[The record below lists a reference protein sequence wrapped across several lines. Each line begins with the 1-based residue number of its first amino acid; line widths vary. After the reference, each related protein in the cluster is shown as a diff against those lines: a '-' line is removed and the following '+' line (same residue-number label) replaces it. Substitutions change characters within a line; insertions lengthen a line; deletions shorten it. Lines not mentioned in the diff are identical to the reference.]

1 EFTQPSYSARV
12 QERAATG
19 KARVESST
27 MMGMWWSPVTEGVR
41 YSVLGGG
48 SDFEVRPRLSGNF
61 IFIDLWSGTLNS
73 DREIQIRAMSSDQR
87 SETQCTIHV
96 HVVDA
101 NDFQP
106 LFPPQPYSVSIGEDT
121 PIGSTITV
129 VTATDSD
136 RDPDNTRFYYSL
148 KGNTGNFAIHPTTG
162 RVILT
167 GEISRRAQKQHSMQI
182 TAIDRK
188 AALSGTAYPKETKL
202 TVDVKSVNAHAPKIL
217 VTQIS
222 MLQNPAAFTESGP
235 NKITCA
241 TLKISDPDSGRHGD
255 IAYTRIVKGDPER
268 LFEVEP
274 GVKRN
279 EKRIVFSRVPPPING
294 VMNLTVEV
302 SDNGLPPRS
311 SRVSIQIQLYDRDSF
326 IPKFKKDVFKMRVS
340 EASPPHTQVGFVEVA
355 GNPNSI
361 RFALLSGN
369 SRKTFK
375 VHEKTGLITTRRRLN
390 RSSKSRYSLTIAA
403 TNISLV
409 LGDARNTTTVVI
421 DVEDS
426 NDHDP
431 MFTETSYRV
440 EMSESTPVGG
450 LVIQIHAEDEDA
462 GNNGSVFYTLLG
474 NPDKFTIDPI
484 NGTITTTQTLD
495 YDLMRTSYK
504 LRVRA
509 SDRGTP
515 FSRKS
520 ECFVFV
526 TISNMNDNAPMFD
539 ESDCEILMSKSL
551 TPGSP
556 LVQLNPVDIDH
567 DPVTCSLLSG
577 NKDLFE
583 IEDLTCLLTLRSNPG
598 RLRIGTVYNLE
609 IVATDGQLTSDVV
622 FTNITISSM
631 DGTTNKCGKTG
642 RVERYEES
650 LNLRLLS
657 SNSGKNIAASSNVNR
672 TSQIPNTHRPQVRP
686 GAWSNIHIPEDT
698 AVGTSVT
705 KVQAFDRDHGFNGK
719 LWFTIT
725 DGNSDSCF
733 SIDTENG
740 AVSVVKPLDRERT
753 SSYNLTVSISDLGS
767 PSKTSSARIFISV
780 TDINDN
786 APYFGQTHYAFR
798 LRENVRVGFVIQQN
812 IWATDHD
819 VGRNANITYSL
830 SSAMGGEKF
839 SINKTTGFIK
849 VIEGLDRESTS
860 EYRLTVTATDGG
872 KIPLSSSALVLID
885 VTDVNDN
892 PPRFHQSIFR
902 IKVTEDLPVGTVV
915 FRLQSSDPD
924 SPENSVVR
932 YSLTAGV
939 SNRAHA
945 GEPKFNV
952 DPRTGYIRI
961 SAGLDYRLKTRYNIT
976 ARARDSNYRVA
987 TCYIEVEVVPVN
999 RNLNAPYFDLPEVKF
1014 DVLENAAI
1022 GVTVGIATA
1031 VDEDITQP
1039 ENSSGY
1045 SIVDGTGLGIFNID
1059 ENTGILTTNRQ
1070 LDRETER
1077 FYWLTVKATDRGA
1090 IPLSG
1095 TMFVLIEVGNVNDN
1109 APLPSEPIYFASVN
1123 ENTPTGS
1130 QVCRIEALDLDG
1142 DRDTISYSL
1151 STNNTFFKIN
1161 SSTGIIT
1168 TKKRKLDREK
1178 LTFQDTTFEVVIS
1191 DGGTP
1196 PLTSLA
1202 KVVVELTDEN
1212 DNSPKFLPNIEYT
1225 LNIPARNRT
1234 RNPTEV
1240 ARVVAHDRDTGRN
1253 SNIDY
1258 RIHGKGRFEINP
1270 KTGEITTE
1278 HAFKENMISVV
1289 KIIAMDNG
1297 NPPRQSKIQR
1307 LEIRWTAQP
1316 ISSILAPKFVSSSIE
1331 DVLIFESRTFRS
1343 ISSLFAQF
1351 KITSVHISAGNEDL
1365 MFHLNNE
1372 IGSLLVTGF
1381 PDAETKRKYNLTL
1394 LVTDGY
1400 NSDIA
1405 NIVIRIGDLNDHRP
1419 EFEEPVY
1426 EGTVLENTPVG
1437 TRVMQVTAVDGDI
1450 DLDRNG
1456 NMIYRI
1462 WSSIHPSS
1470 QDLFRITS
1478 DGVIYTQGNLDREVQ
1493 KEHIFIIEVDDQGS
1507 PSSLQSYCRVVITIG
1522 DVNEHPPRF
1531 TASRYSGHVTVGVA
1545 DESVGPDDMASTSI
1559 VTVRASDQ
1567 DMGENAR
1574 IVYSILSGKFER
1586 NDDGRWR
1593 INSAT
1598 GEVFS
1603 ARRLTADSS
1612 QPALLTVQASDSARS
1627 PLHDTA
1633 EVAITVQQDYAS
1645 PPKFEIEHTTVKL
1658 AENLAIGSYVAT
1670 AKASAPSGVS
1680 YDISIVDDDEGTFS
1694 INPHSGVVSLAGAL
1708 DREATS
1714 SYMLIVTSVSTE
1726 GTSASASITV
1736 DVQDVNDNR
1745 PEFEQLGYTGSVSE
1759 SSGSS
1764 PSSSVVGM
1772 TGPLIVRASDGD
1784 SRDNGRIRYLIA
1796 GISDEINSRFS
1807 VDQYTGAI
1815 RTKAGMNLF
1824 DYELVQHYSFE
1835 VQASDIGNPALSSSQ
1850 NAQVIINILQTDEA
1864 PPKFSKPHYN
1874 SILYTPTGNGA
1885 IVSQEVSAHYTD
1897 SSVQHNITY
1906 SITGGNIGSAFS
1918 INPKTGVVTVNS
1930 ATLLQNEYAL
1940 RLQASDGKRKS
1951 VSALT
1956 VSLRSL
1962 ESELHFSRQRYE
1974 AEVMESSTEIAP
1986 VVVVS
1991 VVGMV
1996 LEDNIR
2002 FNILNPTPHFI
2013 IGVTSGIIETTG
2025 VAVDREA
2032 TPSYEILVEA
2042 IDVNI
2047 QQSGSKTPRRG
2058 RCIVHVTINDCNDND
2073 PQFVGIPYYAS
2084 VQIDAPPQTAVKQ
2097 IRAVDLDIGLNG
2109 EVRYSLSGRYSELFS
2124 VHPTSGNV
2132 TVKRTP
2138 ADVLG
2143 SNNVNFNISVTA
2155 TDMGTPSRIG
2165 KSLLH
2170 LSLVN
2175 RATPVF
2181 TQSFYDAIMVPE
2193 DAKAHTVITSSV
2205 QAASPDSSDVYYT
2218 IEGGD
2223 SLQQFDIDFVGGT
2236 ITTLGNLD
2244 FEQRTNYR
2252 LQVRARDAAS
2262 RAYSDVQVL
2271 IQVVDINDNDPI
2283 FIQTSYT
2290 KSLPE
2295 NTRVGTEVVK
2305 VHAVDL
2311 DSGSF
2316 GAISYSIIQSP
2327 TSDGGQ
2333 FLIDFDTG
2341 VIWTASNL
2349 DAETQQIMEF
2359 VVRATDGGSPAK
2371 YSDVTVTLSVEDVN
2385 DNPPEFE
2392 KVNYEFYISAEASY
2406 QSFIGK
2412 VTAIDPDSSETNLVY
2427 SIRQSEN
2434 AVMEINPQSGIIS
2447 LNHNNIGNN
2456 VKRIY
2461 GNISATD
2468 GLYTTSA
2475 DVVVHVSYDD
2485 TSPTPL
2491 IFHQPTFN
2499 FSIEENQPTGTS
2511 VGFVSLFTRTSGK
2524 GDLIYS
2530 ADIDPSIPF
2539 HIREN
2544 TGEIIT
2550 LQSVDR
2556 EALLLDAHAEAIIT
2570 MNCRVTDEI
2579 GQVSHAV
2586 VNVKVL
2592 DVNDNPP
2599 VFTMSSYSAVLVVPD
2614 VQLYDEVLQVTALD
2628 PDYGVNGT
2636 IDYSID
2642 QDLNIAK
2649 NFFKLDSDSGLLTIR
2664 QIPYQ
2669 RGNVQVLNFFIRA
2682 TDTGEVEQ
2690 LNGLT
2695 AVSIYLTTHAESV
2708 PVFDRKIWEAS
2719 IPEDRLTSNVCLSLN
2734 SRHYPKYIYI
2744 PILSNTTDLFPQDEF
2759 FYIDPVTG
2767 KISMNNH
2774 IDGDRWPVFNLTVL
2788 AFVKTTPELV
2798 TSAKVVVRITD
2809 VDDCVP
2815 KFVSEYY
2822 EASVTE
2828 ELPGGQDVIR
2838 VHAVDLDRGN
2848 HDMTYSLEW
2857 EKGSTASNLF
2867 TIDSQTG
2874 QIRTLKPLDHEKD
2887 QDFELNV
2894 LAENGAEDR
2903 TTVYVKVIDIN
2914 DSPPQFTKPQY
2925 SINIPESISVGQVT
2939 ARFLRISDNDT
2950 TASADTHVYITSGDP
2965 HGKFKAIY
2973 NKGNQ
2978 NKNILKP
2985 LDREE
2990 QGHYDLTIIAT
3001 DGLHSATSVVSVE
3014 IGDIND
3020 NTPKCSQLW
3029 YEGRVS
3035 EDAPTHT
3042 LLLRVV
3048 STDADISEAGR
3059 ISYQLS
3065 GTGSNQFNLD
3075 PRTGE
3080 LLTSSPLDRE
3090 ATSAYWLT
3098 AISMDGGDKQ
3108 CSSKIHIT
3116 IEDVNDNAPI
3126 FESASL
3132 RHSTR
3137 ENTPVNSSLHR
3148 IVAFDPDQGLNGTIS
3163 FQLRDDVNKQFS
3175 VEPRTGVLVLNKPL
3189 DRETVPSYQLEIVAI
3204 DDGAERMSSTAT
3216 LHLQILDVNDN
3227 PPIFDQNQYSAAIP
3241 EDSQVGLIVVPV
3253 AAHSLDTGANA
3264 KLRYSIVH
3272 GNEHGKFVIN
3282 QDSGEIRLIA
3292 HVDFESD
3299 QSYVLTVSASDRSSP
3314 LSTDCAVRIDI
3325 IDVNDNS
3332 PIFSSLSYQ
3341 TDVSEDAE
3349 IGRVII
3355 SAKATDRDSGNA
3367 GNITYSFAPNQI
3379 LPFAINS
3386 DTGEVRISDPGLDFE
3401 TQKTF
3406 SIQIAATDKGA
3417 QPRSMSAILTVNI
3430 NDVNDNRPAF
3440 IDSSNCTV
3448 FVHESSSNSVVHGII
3463 GLNASDADGKT
3474 NGKPFKYRIA
3484 VGNTADLFYLD
3495 HHNVLKSRQPL
3506 RLSNDGTQSRN
3517 SQRLVHHLSLEVED
3531 SGKPAPLVSIP
3542 LLLNIVVLK
3551 ESQYAPVLTS
3561 HRVYISVFGDEFCG
3575 GQITQSLH
3583 ATDRD
3588 LFDADRLRYSLA
3600 TPDDFENFLIYPTS
3614 GAIISESPLQ
3624 TGRHTISVR
3633 VSDGSRFNVAV
3644 VPVTVTEVT
3653 ELALQNSVSIS
3664 FQGIANKEQYLAL
3677 YHSLFVDQLVVSV
3690 LPNGFDRHR
3699 DLIIISLQQH
3709 NDTIELLFSIKRPPP
3724 DTYSRSFY
3732 QSKRLKSSLE
3742 TNRELIE
3749 EKMRIKVFKI
3759 DGTSCSIAQCIPTL
3773 EHYSK
3778 HNIPEPVTSVS
3789 WSLVTPKFTR
3799 QTQCVCPPGTVP
3811 PNCDPICSEPHNPCS
3826 VGLIC
3831 TIDPN
3836 EPNGYRCASP
3846 SHTDSVMS
3854 FAGQSSV
3861 YRLSGQMRHKPFQ
3874 ANLRIRTFQSNAT
3887 LLYAS
3892 GNQDFVHLQTFGGL
3906 VKFSFDCGGG
3916 PQVIIRETQKINDGH
3931 WHDISVQPIS
3941 ERRSSPCAF
3950 QIIVDK
3956 IYSARLSASSGRQ
3969 NLDLTSITLGEFPG
3983 LSRSKRSR
3991 GERNTHHVIETG
4003 FRGCIEDVEVNE
4015 VELINLTPTA
4025 RISGIVMTSKK
4036 GVENSCPD
4044 GIVTMGACTTNPC
4057 LNGGSCTP
4065 VADGHHICECL
4076 TFVGDQCEL
4085 LDPCGS
4091 QPCQNN
4097 GVCLTT
4103 GVVASCRC
4111 LPGFS
4116 GDYCQVAVSCRSLK
4130 QCQNGGSCT
4139 MDSRGHP
4146 SCSCL
4151 TGWSGKQCELN
4162 VNECLTPAGLKSCG
4176 RLENCFDYA
4185 GGYACNCT

>member
-1 EFTQPSYSARV
+1 FTQPSYSARV

-1161 SSTGIIT
+1161 SSTGVISFTIKNASRPENT
-1168 TKKRKLDREK
+1168 VISVS
-1178 LTFQDTTFEVVIS
+1178 VVIS

-1331 DVLIFESRTFRS
+1331 DVLIFESVEKKYQGSAEQSNYVALIQATDEDSTDLRYM
-1343 ISSLFAQF
+1343 IMGSL
-1351 KITSVHISAGNEDL
+1351 SADFSLEHFQANHSGNEDL

-1405 NIVIRIGDLNDHRP
+1405 NVSLTFSAFLSQNSMILDLFFLLGIHWEMLLILFAWIVIRIGDLNDHRP

-1507 PSSLQSYCRVVITIG
+1507 PSLSVARGLSFDIISPRFYCRVVITIG

-1559 VTVRASDQ
+1559 VT
-1567 DMGENAR
+1567 
-1574 IVYSILSGKFER
+1574 
-1586 NDDGRWR
+1586 
-1593 INSAT
+1593 
-1598 GEVFS
+1598 
-1603 ARRLTADSS
+1603 
-1612 QPALLTVQASDSARS
+1612 
-1627 PLHDTA
+1627 
-1633 EVAITVQQDYAS
+1633 
-1645 PPKFEIEHTTVKL
+1645 
-1658 AENLAIGSYVAT
+1658 
-1670 AKASAPSGVS
+1670 
-1680 YDISIVDDDEGTFS
+1680 
-1694 INPHSGVVSLAGAL
+1694 
-1708 DREATS
+1708 
-1714 SYMLIVTSVSTE
+1714 

-2032 TPSYEILVEA
+2032 TPSYEVQS

-2143 SNNVNFNISVTA
+2143 SNNQIVKIISLT
-2155 TDMGTPSRIG
+2155 GTPSRIG

-2511 VGFVSLFTRTSGK
+2511 VGFIRASGK

-2848 HDMTYSLEW
+2848 HDMTYRFEFVVVFLEW

-3148 IVAFDPDQGLNGTIS
+3148 IVAFDPDQ
-3163 FQLRDDVNKQFS
+3163 DDVNKQFS

-3299 QSYVLTVSASDRSSP
+3299 QSYVLTTEVPTP

-3506 RLSNDGTQSRN
+3506 RLSNDGTQN
-3517 SQRLVHHLSLEVED
+3517 
-3531 SGKPAPLVSIP
+3531 
-3542 LLLNIVVLK
+3542 
-3551 ESQYAPVLTS
+3551 
-3561 HRVYISVFGDEFCG
+3561 
-3575 GQITQSLH
+3575 
-3583 ATDRD
+3583 
-3588 LFDADRLRYSLA
+3588 
-3600 TPDDFENFLIYPTS
+3600 
-3614 GAIISESPLQ
+3614 
-3624 TGRHTISVR
+3624 
-3633 VSDGSRFNVAV
+3633 
-3644 VPVTVTEVT
+3644 
-3653 ELALQNSVSIS
+3653 
-3664 FQGIANKEQYLAL
+3664 
-3677 YHSLFVDQLVVSV
+3677 
-3690 LPNGFDRHR
+3690 
-3699 DLIIISLQQH
+3699 
-3709 NDTIELLFSIKRPPP
+3709 
-3724 DTYSRSFY
+3724 
-3732 QSKRLKSSLE
+3732 
-3742 TNRELIE
+3742 
-3749 EKMRIKVFKI
+3749 
-3759 DGTSCSIAQCIPTL
+3759 
-3773 EHYSK
+3773 
-3778 HNIPEPVTSVS
+3778 
-3789 WSLVTPKFTR
+3789 
-3799 QTQCVCPPGTVP
+3799 
-3811 PNCDPICSEPHNPCS
+3811 
-3826 VGLIC
+3826 
-3831 TIDPN
+3831 
-3836 EPNGYRCASP
+3836 
-3846 SHTDSVMS
+3846 
-3854 FAGQSSV
+3854 
-3861 YRLSGQMRHKPFQ
+3861 
-3874 ANLRIRTFQSNAT
+3874 
-3887 LLYAS
+3887 
-3892 GNQDFVHLQTFGGL
+3892 FVHLQTFGGL

-3931 WHDISVQPIS
+3931 WHDISVQ
-3941 ERRSSPCAF
+3941 
-3950 QIIVDK
+3950 
-3956 IYSARLSASSGRQ
+3956 
-3969 NLDLTSITLGEFPG
+3969 
-3983 LSRSKRSR
+3983 
-3991 GERNTHHVIETG
+3991 
-4003 FRGCIEDVEVNE
+4003 
-4015 VELINLTPTA
+4015 
-4025 RISGIVMTSKK
+4025 
-4036 GVENSCPD
+4036 
-4044 GIVTMGACTTNPC
+4044 
-4057 LNGGSCTP
+4057 
-4065 VADGHHICECL
+4065 
-4076 TFVGDQCEL
+4076 
-4085 LDPCGS
+4085 
-4091 QPCQNN
+4091 
-4097 GVCLTT
+4097 
-4103 GVVASCRC
+4103 
-4111 LPGFS
+4111 
-4116 GDYCQVAVSCRSLK
+4116 
-4130 QCQNGGSCT
+4130 
-4139 MDSRGHP
+4139 
-4146 SCSCL
+4146 
-4151 TGWSGKQCELN
+4151 
-4162 VNECLTPAGLKSCG
+4162 
-4176 RLENCFDYA
+4176 
-4185 GGYACNCT
+4185 

>member
-1 EFTQPSYSARV
+1 
-12 QERAATG
+12 
-19 KARVESST
+19 
-27 MMGMWWSPVTEGVR
+27 
-41 YSVLGGG
+41 
-48 SDFEVRPRLSGNF
+48 
-61 IFIDLWSGTLNS
+61 
-73 DREIQIRAMSSDQR
+73 
-87 SETQCTIHV
+87 IHV

-539 ESDCEILMSKSL
+539 ESDCEIL
-551 TPGSP
+551 
-556 LVQLNPVDIDH
+556 I
-567 DPVTCSLLSG
+567 
-577 NKDLFE
+577 
-583 IEDLTCLLTLRSNPG
+583 
-598 RLRIGTVYNLE
+598 
-609 IVATDGQLTSDVV
+609 
-622 FTNITISSM
+622 
-631 DGTTNKCGKTG
+631 
-642 RVERYEES
+642 
-650 LNLRLLS
+650 
-657 SNSGKNIAASSNVNR
+657 
-672 TSQIPNTHRPQVRP
+672 
-686 GAWSNIHIPEDT
+686 NIHIPEDT

-1161 SSTGIIT
+1161 SSTGVISFTI
-1168 TKKRKLDREK
+1168 KNAIDCVLRGRGLCWFR
-1178 LTFQDTTFEVVIS
+1178 LVVIS

-1202 KVVVELTDEN
+1202 KV
-1212 DNSPKFLPNIEYT
+1212 
-1225 LNIPARNRT
+1225 
-1234 RNPTEV
+1234 
-1240 ARVVAHDRDTGRN
+1240 
-1253 SNIDY
+1253 
-1258 RIHGKGRFEINP
+1258 
-1270 KTGEITTE
+1270 
-1278 HAFKENMISVV
+1278 
-1289 KIIAMDNG
+1289 
-1297 NPPRQSKIQR
+1297 
-1307 LEIRWTAQP
+1307 
-1316 ISSILAPKFVSSSIE
+1316 
-1331 DVLIFESRTFRS
+1331 
-1343 ISSLFAQF
+1343 
-1351 KITSVHISAGNEDL
+1351 
-1365 MFHLNNE
+1365 
-1372 IGSLLVTGF
+1372 
-1381 PDAETKRKYNLTL
+1381 
-1394 LVTDGY
+1394 
-1400 NSDIA
+1400 
-1405 NIVIRIGDLNDHRP
+1405 IVIRIGDLNDHRP

-1462 WSSIHPSS
+1462 WSS
-1470 QDLFRITS
+1470 
-1478 DGVIYTQGNLDREVQ
+1478 
-1493 KEHIFIIEVDDQGS
+1493 
-1507 PSSLQSYCRVVITIG
+1507 
-1522 DVNEHPPRF
+1522 
-1531 TASRYSGHVTVGVA
+1531 
-1545 DESVGPDDMASTSI
+1545 
-1559 VTVRASDQ
+1559 
-1567 DMGENAR
+1567 
-1574 IVYSILSGKFER
+1574 

-1658 AENLAIGSYVAT
+1658 AENLAIG
-1670 AKASAPSGVS
+1670 
-1680 YDISIVDDDEGTFS
+1680 
-1694 INPHSGVVSLAGAL
+1694 
-1708 DREATS
+1708 RW
-1714 SYMLIVTSVSTE
+1714 VT
-1726 GTSASASITV
+1726 
-1736 DVQDVNDNR
+1736 
-1745 PEFEQLGYTGSVSE
+1745 
-1759 SSGSS
+1759 
-1764 PSSSVVGM
+1764 
-1772 TGPLIVRASDGD
+1772 
-1784 SRDNGRIRYLIA
+1784 
-1796 GISDEINSRFS
+1796 
-1807 VDQYTGAI
+1807 
-1815 RTKAGMNLF
+1815 K
-1824 DYELVQHYSFE
+1824 
-1835 VQASDIGNPALSSSQ
+1835 
-1850 NAQVIINILQTDEA
+1850 
-1864 PPKFSKPHYN
+1864 
-1874 SILYTPTGNGA
+1874 
-1885 IVSQEVSAHYTD
+1885 VSAHYTD

-1918 INPKTGVVTVNS
+1918 INPKT
-1930 ATLLQNEYAL
+1930 
-1940 RLQASDGKRKS
+1940 
-1951 VSALT
+1951 
-1956 VSLRSL
+1956 
-1962 ESELHFSRQRYE
+1962 
-1974 AEVMESSTEIAP
+1974 
-1986 VVVVS
+1986 
-1991 VVGMV
+1991 
-1996 LEDNIR
+1996 
-2002 FNILNPTPHFI
+2002 
-2013 IGVTSGIIETTG
+2013 
-2025 VAVDREA
+2025 
-2032 TPSYEILVEA
+2032 
-2042 IDVNI
+2042 
-2047 QQSGSKTPRRG
+2047 
-2058 RCIVHVTINDCNDND
+2058 
-2073 PQFVGIPYYAS
+2073 
-2084 VQIDAPPQTAVKQ
+2084 
-2097 IRAVDLDIGLNG
+2097 
-2109 EVRYSLSGRYSELFS
+2109 
-2124 VHPTSGNV
+2124 
-2132 TVKRTP
+2132 
-2138 ADVLG
+2138 
-2143 SNNVNFNISVTA
+2143 
-2155 TDMGTPSRIG
+2155 
-2165 KSLLH
+2165 
-2170 LSLVN
+2170 
-2175 RATPVF
+2175 
-2181 TQSFYDAIMVPE
+2181 
-2193 DAKAHTVITSSV
+2193 
-2205 QAASPDSSDVYYT
+2205 
-2218 IEGGD
+2218 
-2223 SLQQFDIDFVGGT
+2223 GT

-2392 KVNYEFYISAEASY
+2392 KVKLFYISAEASY

-2511 VGFVSLFTRTSGK
+2511 VGFVSLFTPSGK

-2579 GQVSHAV
+2579 G
-2586 VNVKVL
+2586 
-2592 DVNDNPP
+2592 
-2599 VFTMSSYSAVLVVPD
+2599 
-2614 VQLYDEVLQVTALD
+2614 
-2628 PDYGVNGT
+2628 
-2636 IDYSID
+2636 
-2642 QDLNIAK
+2642 
-2649 NFFKLDSDSGLLTIR
+2649 
-2664 QIPYQ
+2664 
-2669 RGNVQVLNFFIRA
+2669 
-2682 TDTGEVEQ
+2682 EVEQ

-2719 IPEDRLTSNVCLSLN
+2719 IPEDRLTSNV
-2734 SRHYPKYIYI
+2734 
-2744 PILSNTTDLFPQDEF
+2744 F
-2759 FYIDPVTG
+2759 TG

-2848 HDMTYSLEW
+2848 HDMTYRFEFVVVLFSC
-2857 EKGSTASNLF
+2857 GSTASNLF

-2925 SINIPESISVGQVT
+2925 SINIPE
-2939 ARFLRISDNDT
+2939 
-2950 TASADTHVYITSGDP
+2950 
-2965 HGKFKAIY
+2965 
-2973 NKGNQ
+2973 
-2978 NKNILKP
+2978 
-2985 LDREE
+2985 
-2990 QGHYDLTIIAT
+2990 
-3001 DGLHSATSVVSVE
+3001 
-3014 IGDIND
+3014 
-3020 NTPKCSQLW
+3020 
-3029 YEGRVS
+3029 S

-3189 DRETVPSYQLEIVAI
+3189 DRETVPSYQLEIAI

-3272 GNEHGKFVIN
+3272 GNEHGKFLFILF
-3282 QDSGEIRLIA
+3282 SGEIRLIA

-3440 IDSSNCTV
+3440 I
-3448 FVHESSSNSVVHGII
+3448 
-3463 GLNASDADGKT
+3463 
-3474 NGKPFKYRIA
+3474 
-3484 VGNTADLFYLD
+3484 
-3495 HHNVLKSRQPL
+3495 
-3506 RLSNDGTQSRN
+3506 
-3517 SQRLVHHLSLEVED
+3517 
-3531 SGKPAPLVSIP
+3531 
-3542 LLLNIVVLK
+3542 
-3551 ESQYAPVLTS
+3551 
-3561 HRVYISVFGDEFCG
+3561 
-3575 GQITQSLH
+3575 
-3583 ATDRD
+3583 
-3588 LFDADRLRYSLA
+3588 
-3600 TPDDFENFLIYPTS
+3600 
-3614 GAIISESPLQ
+3614 
-3624 TGRHTISVR
+3624 
-3633 VSDGSRFNVAV
+3633 
-3644 VPVTVTEVT
+3644 
-3653 ELALQNSVSIS
+3653 
-3664 FQGIANKEQYLAL
+3664 
-3677 YHSLFVDQLVVSV
+3677 
-3690 LPNGFDRHR
+3690 
-3699 DLIIISLQQH
+3699 
-3709 NDTIELLFSIKRPPP
+3709 
-3724 DTYSRSFY
+3724 
-3732 QSKRLKSSLE
+3732 
-3742 TNRELIE
+3742 
-3749 EKMRIKVFKI
+3749 
-3759 DGTSCSIAQCIPTL
+3759 
-3773 EHYSK
+3773 
-3778 HNIPEPVTSVS
+3778 
-3789 WSLVTPKFTR
+3789 VTP
-3799 QTQCVCPPGTVP
+3799 
-3811 PNCDPICSEPHNPCS
+3811 
-3826 VGLIC
+3826 
-3831 TIDPN
+3831 
-3836 EPNGYRCASP
+3836 
-3846 SHTDSVMS
+3846 
-3854 FAGQSSV
+3854 
-3861 YRLSGQMRHKPFQ
+3861 
-3874 ANLRIRTFQSNAT
+3874 
-3887 LLYAS
+3887 
-3892 GNQDFVHLQTFGGL
+3892 
-3906 VKFSFDCGGG
+3906 
-3916 PQVIIRETQKINDGH
+3916 
-3931 WHDISVQPIS
+3931 
-3941 ERRSSPCAF
+3941 
-3950 QIIVDK
+3950 
-3956 IYSARLSASSGRQ
+3956 
-3969 NLDLTSITLGEFPG
+3969 
-3983 LSRSKRSR
+3983 
-3991 GERNTHHVIETG
+3991 
-4003 FRGCIEDVEVNE
+4003 
-4015 VELINLTPTA
+4015 
-4025 RISGIVMTSKK
+4025 
-4036 GVENSCPD
+4036 
-4044 GIVTMGACTTNPC
+4044 
-4057 LNGGSCTP
+4057 
-4065 VADGHHICECL
+4065 
-4076 TFVGDQCEL
+4076 
-4085 LDPCGS
+4085 
-4091 QPCQNN
+4091 
-4097 GVCLTT
+4097 
-4103 GVVASCRC
+4103 
-4111 LPGFS
+4111 
-4116 GDYCQVAVSCRSLK
+4116 
-4130 QCQNGGSCT
+4130 
-4139 MDSRGHP
+4139 
-4146 SCSCL
+4146 
-4151 TGWSGKQCELN
+4151 
-4162 VNECLTPAGLKSCG
+4162 
-4176 RLENCFDYA
+4176 
-4185 GGYACNCT
+4185 